1 MKRSWL
7 QGVLLLA
14 LLLAGCLEAPA
25 PAPVTRQTVAALT
38 PQPTTTPLP
47 TPTPRPTSTPQPTPT
62 PEVTPT
68 VTATAVTQ
76 APPDVSYCA
85 RPFGPAS
92 AARFSARL
100 AAVRVGRTDDF
111 DQVLFEFA
119 DASGQLHGVARCFF
133 AEGWPA
139 EADIGA
145 RAAPGE
151 AVIAL
156 DLDDWAHDELFA
168 SSPLTQTI
176 TLTDTNLVYHVGFAA
191 NSLDSRGATLGV
203 GLPAPR
209 PFRVRVEDT
218 TLVVEVARHLSF
230 PPSDDPLGQAAGQLD
245 AVAQPI
251 FFLHNGDVYRLVD
264 GRAEPIVETPDIE
277 IGLAVSPD
285 GMTLAVCRAP
295 ADAEPFA
302 LPYDA
307 RATLWTMRADGSEA
321 QLLADVGGCA
331 EPAFAASGRTIAF
344 TANVAPGPPAV
355 LQVWTV
361 PVVGG
366 TAEPVAGLDE
376 WNRSQPR
383 WLADSRLL
391 YRAANERG
399 QAILLLRDAD
409 GEEREVTARM
419 LSGAAYRGIGD
430 YVVNPESGLIA
441 VEALRAGSDGAD
453 LVLLRDN
460 GVQVASEQRGFW
472 QRPLGFDG
480 DDLLY
485 LTADCPSQTV
495 LTYTIYRRAA
505 RGTIAPLLSGNSA
518 AGIGATLVVDESLF
532 YVRTHDSDARLRG
545 PRFDPALDA
554 GSSLWRMSLD
564 GADRA
569 ELISVDQGIT
579 ALATAN
585 Q

>member
-7 QGVLLLA
+7 PGVLLLA
-14 LLLAGCLEAPA
+14 LSLAGCLEAPA
-25 PAPVTRQTVAALT
+25 PTPVTRQTVAALT
-38 PQPTTTPLP
+38 PEPTATPLP
-47 TPTPRPTSTPQPTPT
+47 TLTPPPTSTPQPTRT
-62 PEVTPT
+62 PQVAPT

-85 RPFGPAS
+85 RPFGPAN

-100 AAVRVGRTDDF
+100 AAVRVGRTDEF
-111 DQVLFEFA
+111 DQVRFEFA
-119 DASGQLHGVARCFF
+119 DASGPLHGAARCFF

-145 RAAPGE
+145 RTAPGA

-156 DLDDWAHDELFA
+156 DLEAWAHDELFE

-203 GLPAPR
+203 GLPEPR
-209 PFRVRVEDT
+209 PFRVRIEDT
-218 TLVVEVARHLSF
+218 TLIVEVAHQQSF
-230 PPSDDPLGQAAGQLD
+230 PPSDDPLGQAAGQFD
-245 AVAQPI
+245 ALAQPV
-251 FFLHNGDVYRLVD
+251 FFLQNGDVYRLAD
-264 GRAEPIVETPDIE
+264 GHAEPVVETPELE

-285 GMTLAVCRAP
+285 GATLAVCRAP

-302 LPYDA
+302 LPYA
-307 RATLWTMRADGSEA
+307 VRATLWTMRADGSEA

-344 TANVAPGPPAV
+344 TANVAPSSPVV

-366 TAEPVAGLDE
+366 MAEPVAELDE
-376 WNRSQPR
+376 WNRSQPQ
-383 WLADSRLL
+383 WLADGRLL

-399 QAILLLRDAD
+399 QSILLLRDAD

-419 LSGAAYRGIGD
+419 LSGATYRGIGD

-453 LVLLRDN
+453 LVLLRDD
-460 GVQVASEQRGFW
+460 GAQVASEQRGFW
-472 QRPLGFDG
+472 QRPLGFDS

-495 LTYTIYRRAA
+495 LSYTIYRRAA
-505 RGTIAPLLSGNSA
+505 RGTIAPLLSGSSA
-518 AGIGATLVVDESLF
+518 AGIGTALIVDESLL
-532 YVRTHDSDARLRG
+532 YVRANDVDARLRG
-545 PRFDPALDA
+545 PRLDPTLDA
-554 GSSLWRMSLD
+554 SSSLWRMSLD
-564 GADRA
+564 GANRA
-569 ELISVDQGIT
+569 ELLSVDQGIT
-579 ALATAN
+579 ALATN
-585 Q
+585 E